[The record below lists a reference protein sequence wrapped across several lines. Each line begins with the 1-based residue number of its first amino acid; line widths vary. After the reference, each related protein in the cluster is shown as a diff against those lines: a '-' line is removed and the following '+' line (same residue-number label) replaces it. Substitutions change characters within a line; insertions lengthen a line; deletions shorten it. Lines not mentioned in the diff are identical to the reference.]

1 MQTTNMVNV
10 LIPSYN
16 HEDFINQCLNS
27 ALKQTNQDFEISII
41 DDFSSDNTF
50 EQLLQFQDQ
59 ERVNI
64 FKNPINM
71 GANYSVNRMIQS
83 SRHEY
88 IALLNSDDEW
98 MPDKLEKQVRFL
110 DENPNY
116 AAVFSHA
123 ITIDENGKH
132 IKHPFEKVFSQPNRT
147 SQEWLRY
154 FFTEYNCLCHPSI
167 LIKRSVYEDVG
178 LYNPLMAALPDFEMW
193 VRICSKYE
201 IHILQEPLVKFRVL
215 NQERNASSLNPRNL
229 RAFSYEIK
237 KIFDLYLLL
246 SLKQLN
252 KIFNANYTTIEE
264 AHFNLATIAVN
275 NPKKCKSQIEWGLDV
290 LYNLMSQGKVLN
302 LISHVEF
309 NNLVK
314 CRDIYAFI
322 ERDSRFYKIYNLINR
337 FKKNFIEH

>member
-1 MQTTNMVNV
+1 MTKTTIA
-10 LIPSYN
+10 IPSYN
-16 HEDFINQCLNS
+16 HERFINQSLNS

-50 EQLLQFQDQ
+50 SQLLQFQSQ

-64 FKNPINM
+64 RRNSINM
-71 GANYSVNRMIQS
+71 GANYSVNRMIQNS
-83 SRHEY
+83 KHEY

-116 AAVFSHA
+116 AAVFTHA
-123 ITIDENGKH
+123 ITIDEDGNH

-167 LIKRSVYEDVG
+167 LIRRSVYEDVG

-215 NQERNASSLNPRNL
+215 NHEKNASASTPRQWRGSTYEL
-229 RAFSYEIK
+229 R
-237 KIFDLYLLL
+237 KIFDLYLAL

-252 KIFNANYTTIEE
+252 EIFTTNYTTIEE
-264 AHFNLATIAVN
+264 AHFNLATIAIN

-290 LYNLMSQGKVLN
+290 IYNLMNQGKLLN
-302 LISHVEF
+302 QISHVEF

-314 CRDIYAFI
+314 SRDIYAFI
-322 ERDSRFYKIYNLINR
+322 ERDSRFYKIYSLM
-337 FKKNFIEH
+337 KKVKKFFIKY